1 MPLIHLAAPR
11 YTLPLSELEGVVLE
25 IALILLTAAVVWG
38 AWAYN
43 RLIRDRNRVA
53 AAWSD
58 IDVQLLRRH
67 DLVPRLVDAVR
78 AYADYER
85 ATLTALTELRAR
97 SVAAGRLADKARL
110 EDEVEAGLHRLI
122 ALAEDYPDLKAD
134 KNFLQLQRDLVE
146 VEDHL
151 QYARRYYNGAVR
163 IYNTRLD
170 TVPDLLIARPFGFS
184 PREFFEVPGREVRAA
199 PAVELA

>member
-1 MPLIHLAAPR
+1 M
-11 YTLPLSELEGVVLE
+11 E
-25 IALILLTAAVVWG
+25 IALILPAAVAIWG

-67 DLVPRLVDAVR
+67 DLVPRLVEAVR

-85 ATLTALTELRAR
+85 ATMTAVTGLRAR
-97 SVAAGRLADKARL
+97 SVTAEKLADKARI
-110 EDEVEAGLHRLI
+110 EDEVEAGMHRLI
-122 ALAEDYPDLKAD
+122 ALSEDYPDLKAD
-134 KNFLQLQRDLVE
+134 DNFLQLQRDLTDI
-146 VEDHL
+146 EDHL

-199 PAVELA
+199 PTVALD

>member
-1 MPLIHLAAPR
+1 MGPR
-11 YTLPLSELEGVVLE
+11 YTLPLTDSEGVTLE
-25 IALILLTAAVVWG
+25 IALILPAAVAIWG

-67 DLVPRLVDAVR
+67 DLVPRLVEAVR

-85 ATLTALTELRAR
+85 ATMTAVTGLRAR
-97 SVAAGRLADKARL
+97 SVTAEKLADKARI
-110 EDEVEAGLHRLI
+110 EDEVEAGMHRLI
-122 ALAEDYPDLKAD
+122 ALSEDYPDLKAD
-134 KNFLQLQRDLVE
+134 DNFLQLQRDLTDI
-146 VEDHL
+146 EDHL

-199 PAVELA
+199 PTVALD

>member
-1 MPLIHLAAPR
+1 MGPR
-11 YTLPLSELEGVVLE
+11 YTLPLTDSEGVTLE
-25 IALILLTAAVVWG
+25 IALILPAAVAIWG

-67 DLVPRLVDAVR
+67 DLVPRLVEAVR

-85 ATLTALTELRAR
+85 ATMIAVTGLRAR
-97 SVAAGRLADKARL
+97 SVTAEKLADKARI
-110 EDEVEAGLHRLI
+110 EDEVEAGMHRLI
-122 ALAEDYPDLKAD
+122 ALSENYPDLKAD
-134 KNFLQLQRDLVE
+134 DNFLQLQRDLTDI
-146 VEDHL
+146 EDHL

-199 PAVELA
+199 PTVALD

>member
-1 MPLIHLAAPR
+1 MGPR
-11 YTLPLSELEGVVLE
+11 YTLPLTDSEGVTLE
-25 IALILLTAAVVWG
+25 IALILPAAVAIWG

-67 DLVPRLVDAVR
+67 DLVPRLVEAVR

-85 ATLTALTELRAR
+85 ATMIAVTGLRAR
-97 SVAAGRLADKARL
+97 SVTAEKLADKARI
-110 EDEVEAGLHRLI
+110 EDEVEAGMHRLI
-122 ALAEDYPDLKAD
+122 ALSEDYPDLKAD
-134 KNFLQLQRDLVE
+134 DNFLQLQRDLTDI
-146 VEDHL
+146 EDHL

-199 PAVELA
+199 PTVALD